1 MKETRYVRSIVLPTF
16 HADLKHLSVLAIV
29 EIKNPEA
36 AAIINAANK
45 FKFQHCFRDI
55 ASQHLRKKLFC
66 LRSVTWED
74 CEMAVCPGRVLS
86 HSRPR
91 TVT

>member
-55 ASQHLRKKLFC
+55 TTASEKKAILSEKC
-66 LRSVTWED
+66 N
-74 CEMAVCPGRVLS
+74 MGRL
-86 HSRPR
+86 
-91 TVT
+91 